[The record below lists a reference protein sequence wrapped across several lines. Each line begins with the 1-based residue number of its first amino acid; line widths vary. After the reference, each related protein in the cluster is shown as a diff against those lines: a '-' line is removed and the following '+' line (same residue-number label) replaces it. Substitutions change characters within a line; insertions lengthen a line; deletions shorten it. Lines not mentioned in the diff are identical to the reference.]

1 MKLKR
6 ILSLALSG
14 VLAVSM
20 LTACGGGSSISSLL
34 DNRTSIVRSAL
45 NGAQVMVSYKSN
57 DKELDDA
64 ISKVAGTLNPAQV
77 TNGIADSSVSTT
89 VRQLTGYGDM
99 GLGGAWKAQTTVG
112 SETYVK
118 VFVYNVENEAFDTAS
133 EVARDIAGKLEVM
146 KLKSDDATK
155 GTGVTNSY
163 KGNVVAYEKTI
174 GEGDSAFDAWVVGV
188 SITQTVSANK

>member
-34 DNRTSIVRSAL
+34 DNRTSTVRSAL
-45 NGAQVMVSYKSN
+45 NGAQDMVSYKSN

-64 ISKVAGTLNPAQV
+64 ISKVAGTLTPAQV
-77 TNGIADSSVSTT
+77 TSGIADSSVSTT
-89 VRQLTGYGDM
+89 VRQLTGYDDLY
-99 GLGGAWKAQTTVG
+99 LGEWKAQTTVG
-112 SETYVK
+112 SETFVK

-133 EVARDIAGKLEVM
+133 EVASDIAKQLDVM
-146 KLKSDDATK
+146 NLKSDTATK
-155 GTGVTNSY
+155 VEGYTNSY

>member
-34 DNRTSIVRSAL
+34 DNRTSTVRSAL
-45 NGAQVMVSYKSN
+45 NGAQDMVSYKSN

-64 ISKVAGTLNPAQV
+64 ISKVAGTLTPAQV

-89 VRQLTGYGDM
+89 VRQLTGYDDLY
-99 GLGGAWKAQTTVG
+99 LGEWKAQTTVG
-112 SETYVK
+112 SETFVK

-133 EVARDIAGKLEVM
+133 EVASDIAKQLDVM
-146 KLKSDDATK
+146 NLKSDTATK
-155 GTGVTNSY
+155 VEGYTNSY

>member
-34 DNRTSIVRSAL
+34 DNRTSTVRSAL
-45 NGAQVMVSYKSN
+45 NGAQDMVSYKSN
-57 DKELDDA
+57 DKKLDDA

-89 VRQLTGYGDM
+89 VRQLTGYDDLY
-99 GLGGAWKAQTTVG
+99 LGEWKAQTTVG
-112 SETYVK
+112 SETFVK
-118 VFVYNVENEAFDTAS
+118 VFVYNVENEAFDTTS
-133 EVARDIAGKLEVM
+133 EVANDIAKQLDVM
-146 KLKSDDATK
+146 KLKSNTATK
-155 GTGVTNSY
+155 VEGYTNSY

-188 SITQTVSANK
+188 SITQTVSDNK

>member
-34 DNRTSIVRSAL
+34 DNRTSTVRSAL
-45 NGAQVMVSYKSN
+45 NGAQDMVSYKSN
-57 DKELDDA
+57 DKKLDDA
-64 ISKVAGTLNPAQV
+64 ISKVAGTLTPAQV

-89 VRQLTGYGDM
+89 VRQLTGYDDLY
-99 GLGGAWKAQTTVG
+99 LGEWKAQTTVG
-112 SETYVK
+112 SETFVK
-118 VFVYNVENEAFDTAS
+118 VFVYNVENEAFDTTS
-133 EVARDIAGKLEVM
+133 EVANDIAKQLDVM
-146 KLKSDDATK
+146 KLKSDTATK
-155 GTGVTNSY
+155 GTDVTNSY

-188 SITQTVSANK
+188 SITQTVSAKK

>member
-34 DNRTSIVRSAL
+34 DNRTSTVRSAL
-45 NGAQVMVSYKSN
+45 NGAQSMVSYKSN

-64 ISKVAGTLNPAQV
+64 ISKVAGTLNPTQV

-89 VRQLTGYGDM
+89 VRQLTGYDDLY
-99 GLGGAWKAQTTVG
+99 LGEWKAQTTVG
-112 SETYVK
+112 SETFVK
-118 VFVYNVENEAFDTAS
+118 VFVYNVENEAFDTTS
-133 EVARDIAGKLEVM
+133 EVANDIAGKLEVM
-146 KLKSDDATK
+146 KLKSDTATK
-155 GTGVTNSY
+155 GTDVTNSY

-188 SITQTVSANK
+188 SITQTVSAKK

>member
-34 DNRTSIVRSAL
+34 DNRTSTVRSAL
-45 NGAQVMVSYKSN
+45 NGAQDMVSYKSN

-64 ISKVAGTLNPAQV
+64 ISKVAGTLTPAQV
-77 TNGIADSSVSTT
+77 INGIADSSVSTT
-89 VRQLTGYGDM
+89 VRQLTGYDDLY
-99 GLGGAWKAQTTVG
+99 LGEWKAQTTVG
-112 SETYVK
+112 SETFVK

-133 EVARDIAGKLEVM
+133 EVASDIAKQLDVM
-146 KLKSDDATK
+146 NLKSDTATK
-155 GTGVTNSY
+155 VEGYTNSY

-188 SITQTVSANK
+188 SITQTVSANE

>member
-34 DNRTSIVRSAL
+34 DNRTSTVRSAL
-45 NGAQVMVSYKSN
+45 NGAQDMVSYKSN

-89 VRQLTGYGDM
+89 VRQLTGYDDLY
-99 GLGGAWKAQTTVG
+99 LGEWKAQTTVG
-112 SETYVK
+112 SETFVK

-133 EVARDIAGKLEVM
+133 EVASDIAKQLDVM
-146 KLKSDDATK
+146 NLKSDTATK
-155 GTGVTNSY
+155 VEGYTNSY

-188 SITQTVSANK
+188 SITQTVSANE

>member
-34 DNRTSIVRSAL
+34 DNRTSTVRSAL
-45 NGAQVMVSYKSN
+45 NGAQEMVSYKSN

-99 GLGGAWKAQTTVG
+99 GLGDAWKAQTTVG
-112 SETYVK
+112 SETFVK

-133 EVARDIAGKLEVM
+133 EVASDIAKQLDVM
-146 KLKSDDATK
+146 KLKSDTATK
-155 GTGVTNSY
+155 VEGYTNSY

-188 SITQTVSANK
+188 SITQTVSAKK

>member
-34 DNRTSIVRSAL
+34 DNRTSTVRSAL
-45 NGAQVMVSYKSN
+45 NGAQEMVSYKSN

-133 EVARDIAGKLEVM
+133 EVASDIAEQLNVM
-146 KLKSDDATK
+146 NLKSDTATK
-155 GTGVTNSY
+155 VEGYTNSY

-188 SITQTVSANK
+188 SITQTVSDKK

>member
-34 DNRTSIVRSAL
+34 DNRTSTVRSAL
-45 NGAQVMVSYKSN
+45 NGAQSMVSYKSN

-89 VRQLTGYGDM
+89 VRQLTGYDDLY
-99 GLGGAWKAQTTVG
+99 LGEWKAQTTVG
-112 SETYVK
+112 SETFVK

-133 EVARDIAGKLEVM
+133 EVASDIAKQLDLM
-146 KLKSDDATK
+146 KLKSDTATK
-155 GTGVTNSY
+155 VEGYTNSY

-188 SITQTVSANK
+188 SITQTVSAKK

>member
-34 DNRTSIVRSAL
+34 DNRTSTVRSAL

-89 VRQLTGYGDM
+89 VRQLTGYDDLY
-99 GLGGAWKAQTTVG
+99 LGEWKAQTTVG
-112 SETYVK
+112 SETFVK

-133 EVARDIAGKLEVM
+133 EVASDIAKQLDLM
-146 KLKSDDATK
+146 KLKSDTATK
-155 GTGVTNSY
+155 VEGYTNSY

-188 SITQTVSANK
+188 SITQTVSDKK

>member
-34 DNRTSIVRSAL
+34 DNRTSTVRSAL
-45 NGAQVMVSYKSN
+45 NGAQDMVSYKSN

-64 ISKVAGTLNPAQV
+64 ISKVAGTLTPAQV
-77 TNGIADSSVSTT
+77 TDGIADSSVSTT
-89 VRQLTGYGDM
+89 VRQLTGYDDLY
-99 GLGGAWKAQTTVG
+99 LGEWKAQTTVG
-112 SETYVK
+112 SETFVK

-133 EVARDIAGKLEVM
+133 EVASDIAKQLDVM
-146 KLKSDDATK
+146 NLKSDTATK
-155 GTGVTNSY
+155 VEGYTNSY

>member
-34 DNRTSIVRSAL
+34 DNRTSTVRSAL

-64 ISKVAGTLNPAQV
+64 ISKVAGTLTPAQV

-133 EVARDIAGKLEVM
+133 EVASDIAEQLKVM
-146 KLKSDDATK
+146 DLKSEDATK

-188 SITQTVSANK
+188 SVTQTVSAKK

>member
-34 DNRTSIVRSAL
+34 DNRTSTVRVAL
-45 NGAQVMVSYKSN
+45 NGAQDMVSYKSN

-64 ISKVAGTLNPAQV
+64 ISKVAGTLTPAQV

-112 SETYVK
+112 SKTYVK

-133 EVARDIAGKLEVM
+133 EVASDIAKKLDVM
-146 KLKSDDATK
+146 DLKSEDATK

-188 SITQTVSANK
+188 SITQTVTADK

>member
-34 DNRTSIVRSAL
+34 DNRTSTVRSAL
-45 NGAQVMVSYKSN
+45 NGAQEMVSYKSN

-64 ISKVAGTLNPAQV
+64 ISKVAGTLNPTQV

-89 VRQLTGYGDM
+89 VRQLTGYDDLY
-99 GLGGAWKAQTTVG
+99 LGEWKAQTTVG
-112 SETYVK
+112 SETFVK

-133 EVARDIAGKLEVM
+133 EVANDIAGKLEVM
-146 KLKSDDATK
+146 KLKSDTATK
-155 GTGVTNSY
+155 GTDVTNSY

-188 SITQTVSANK
+188 SITQTVTANK

>member
-34 DNRTSIVRSAL
+34 DNRTSTVRSAL
-45 NGAQVMVSYKSN
+45 NGAQSMVSYKSN
-57 DKELDDA
+57 DKDLDYA
-64 ISKVAGTLNPAQV
+64 ISKVAGTLTPAQV

-89 VRQLTGYGDM
+89 VRQLTGYDDLY
-99 GLGGAWKAQTTVG
+99 LGEWKAQTTVG
-112 SETYVK
+112 SETFVK

-133 EVARDIAGKLEVM
+133 EVASDIAKQLDLM
-146 KLKSDDATK
+146 KLKSDTATK
-155 GTGVTNSY
+155 VEGYTNSY

-188 SITQTVSANK
+188 SITQTVSDNK

>member
-34 DNRTSIVRSAL
+34 DNRTSTVRSAL
-45 NGAQVMVSYKSN
+45 NGAQDMVSYKSN

-64 ISKVAGTLNPAQV
+64 ISKVAGTLTPAQV

-89 VRQLTGYGDM
+89 VRQLTGYDDLY
-99 GLGGAWKAQTTVG
+99 LGEWKAQTTVG
-112 SETYVK
+112 SETFVK
-118 VFVYNVENEAFDTAS
+118 VFVYNVENEAFDTTS
-133 EVARDIAGKLEVM
+133 EVANDIAKQLDVM
-146 KLKSDDATK
+146 KLKSNTATK
-155 GTGVTNSY
+155 VEGYTNSY